1 MTNTTIAELA
11 KALLEDK
18 LPSGDYANPKFP
30 LDALD
35 NRLAELAKGHLD
47 PEALARVVLD
57 VGEWNRVLRGYNSFR
72 SRVSK
77 SRHGKPTAEKSKQ
90 TKAEPA
96 AEGAEIP
103 LPPMMDG
110 GSEPTAKKSRS
121 KKVEPAADLTDDVIA
136 ENAKLLGLEVQA

>member
-1 MTNTTIAELA
+1 
-11 KALLEDK
+11 
-18 LPSGDYANPKFP
+18 
-30 LDALD
+30 
-35 NRLAELAKGHLD
+35 
-47 PEALARVVLD
+47 

-96 AEGAEIP
+96 AEILVVPPSAEGAEIP